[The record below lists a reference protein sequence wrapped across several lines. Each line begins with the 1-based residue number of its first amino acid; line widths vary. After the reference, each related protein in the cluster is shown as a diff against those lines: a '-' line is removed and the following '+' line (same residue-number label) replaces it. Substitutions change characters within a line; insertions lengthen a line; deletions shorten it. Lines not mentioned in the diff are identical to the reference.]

1 MSKHILI
8 TGGTGFIGRSLIP
21 RWLAE
26 GHSITVLTRDAARA
40 HRILGAH
47 VQTVVDFND
56 IEGKVDRVLNLA
68 GEGIADK
75 RWSASR
81 KQALRD
87 SRIALTERLVR
98 WAQSTGQN
106 FELVLSGS
114 AVGYYGSVD
123 GASPVFSQASPP
135 GKDFSACLCID
146 WEQAV
151 KPLEAISERVVL
163 LRTGIVLGPR
173 GGMLQRMWLPF
184 SLGLGGVIGSGKQ
197 VISWI
202 HLEDYLRALD
212 FLCDSSVNGPVNMTA
227 PAPATNKDLTQA
239 LASALHRPALMP
251 MPEIMAKLVFGE
263 MSDLLLKGQKVVP
276 DMLTDSGFSY
286 MYPNLGQALGEVA
299 DAW

>member
-8 TGGTGFIGRSLIP
+8 TGGTGFIGRALIP

-26 GHSITVLTRDAARA
+26 GHNITVLTRDAARA
-40 HRILGAH
+40 HRILSAH
-47 VQTVVDFND
+47 VQTVADFND

-98 WAQSTGQN
+98 WAQSTGQK

-123 GASPVFSQASPP
+123 GASPVFSESSPP

-212 FLCDSSVNGPVNMTA
+212 FLCDSSVSGPVNMTA
-227 PAPATNKDLTQA
+227 PAPATNKELTQA

-276 DMLTDSGFSY
+276 DMLADSGFSY

-299 DAW
+299 NAW